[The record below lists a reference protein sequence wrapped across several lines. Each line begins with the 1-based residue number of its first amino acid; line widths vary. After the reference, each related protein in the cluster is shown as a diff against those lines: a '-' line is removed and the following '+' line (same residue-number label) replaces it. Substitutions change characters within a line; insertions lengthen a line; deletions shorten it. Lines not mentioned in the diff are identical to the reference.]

1 MSDAPARTDRGM
13 WRVVAARDFSVRL
26 RDKGFVI
33 STAITVTV
41 LTVFIL
47 VRAYASGTDAFALGV
62 VGDRATADTAAAVG
76 ERAGLDVAV
85 TSLPDDEAADRALRD
100 GRVDAALVG
109 DREDVL
115 AGTATLLVLRD
126 APETLDQKDCSC
138 DSGSPNNQTVD
149 SLRQLRSTYRF

>member
-1 MSDAPARTDRGM
+1 MSDAPAGTDRGM

-100 GRVDAALVG
+100 GRTP
-109 DREDVL
+109 R
-115 AGTATLLVLRD
+115 
-126 APETLDQKDCSC
+126 P
-138 DSGSPNNQTVD
+138 
-149 SLRQLRSTYRF
+149 QLRRELPGCAGRVRRRPADARGRRQHAADQEGQEHGILDGRHAAATAARSRKC